1 MVTSFQGSAIDQML
15 VEGNAESL
23 YYLLEE
29 KTEDLDS
36 LKVKLTI
43 TMGMNKLICSKMKI
57 LFKNGKVNTVNAY
70 VKPDAR
76 FIPPTEIKAD
86 EKGMFSAVIPR
97 DANVKT
103 IITKDGYNTN
113 TSEIIPYK
121 SIPKDEQQLVLN
133 RKEYKTF
140 ISEFRNKDST
150 VR

>member
-57 LFKNGKVNTVNAY
+57 LFKDGKVNTVNAY

-86 EKGMFSAVIPR
+86 EKILKGFVWREDQRPSREQVVRRPGNETPSKKI
-97 DANVKT
+97 VK
-103 IITKDGYNTN
+103 D
-113 TSEIIPYK
+113 
-121 SIPKDEQQLVLN
+121 Q
-133 RKEYKTF
+133 
-140 ISEFRNKDST
+140 
-150 VR
+150 